1 MIRSDGK
8 NKKGKQIMRKRKDK
22 GVEDVECS
30 VECGRITIGLARGND
45 EEMDGVGVNRFRM
58 PCRFYEIN
66 LFFLS
71 PPLSNQDNNKQEAA
85 PPVCE

>member
-22 GVEDVECS
+22 GVDDVEECS

-45 EEMDGVGVNRFRM
+45 EEMDGWG
-58 PCRFYEIN
+58 
-66 LFFLS
+66 
-71 PPLSNQDNNKQEAA
+71 
-85 PPVCE
+85 